1 MNFLENFNEFMQN
14 LPFFVQIDNDFT
26 GSSLTQLFR
35 SKSKKI
41 GDIQGY
47 LNRQIQK
54 NEANWQEYQDLAA
67 QSESDLIALTTEKAK
82 LQDQQER
89 EHEAEL
95 EMAKNIQ

>member
-41 GDIQGY
+41 GDI
-47 LNRQIQK
+47 
-54 NEANWQEYQDLAA
+54 
-67 QSESDLIALTTEKAK
+67 
-82 LQDQQER
+82 
-89 EHEAEL
+89 
-95 EMAKNIQ
+95 